1 MQQQPTFYV
10 RDIPIYGDTILS
22 PMAGYSDVPYRAV
35 CRSFGAAMSY
45 TEFVAV
51 EMLQSNRPNPFW
63 RLLDYRPDD
72 RPMVFQI
79 FGHDAQIILNAAL
92 RIEQWGPDIIDIN
105 MGCSTQKVSSRGAGV
120 GMMRNPRLVAETFAL
135 LTRHLTVPV
144 TAKIRLGWEADQ
156 NYLEIA
162 RILADNGCA
171 LIAIHPRTKEQK
183 YGGSADWQAIAALKD
198 AVNLPVVGNG
208 DIEMPADIDH
218 MRAQTG
224 CDAVMIGRNAIG
236 NPWLFARRRKDDIS
250 VLEVVDTIRRHLEDM
265 LAYYQVNALQRFRKH
280 LKGYLGDL
288 PLLRSIVAQATSAD
302 QPQAVFDLL
311 EEVAGIAAAAG
322 AGTFGDLRYLENDD
336 PANREPLLEAA
347 ANC

>member
-1 MQQQPTFYV
+1 MQRQPTFYV
-10 RDIPIYGDTILS
+10 RDIPIFGDTILS

-51 EMLQSNRPNPFW
+51 EMLQTSRPNPFW

-79 FGHDAQIILNAAL
+79 FGHDARMILNAAL

-135 LTRHLTVPV
+135 LTRHLAVPV
-144 TAKIRLGWEADQ
+144 TAKIRLGWEEDQ

-162 RILADNGCA
+162 HILADNGCA

-183 YGGSADWQAIAALKD
+183 YGGQADWDAIAALKD
-198 AVNLPVVGNG
+198 AVDLPVIGNG
-208 DIEMPADIDH
+208 DIERPQNIDA
-218 MRAQTG
+218 MLEQTG

-236 NPWLFARRRKDDIS
+236 NPWLFARRHKDDIS
-250 VLEVVDTIRRHLEDM
+250 VDEVVATVRRHLEDM
-265 LAYYQVNALQRFRKH
+265 LSYHDVNGLQRFRKH
-280 LKGYLGDL
+280 LKGYFGDL
-288 PLLRSIVAQATSAD
+288 PVLRPILAQATGAE
-302 QPQAVFDLL
+302 QPQTVFNLL
-311 EEVAGIAAAAG
+311 EEITGIAAAAG
-322 AGTFGDLRYLENDD
+322 AFSLGELRSLESDDNDY
-336 PANREPLLEAA
+336 RESLPEEAIF
-347 ANC
+347 C